1 MSDKRAKIKA
11 RKTEGQWMRLPY
23 SVLETDN
30 YAKLSA
36 PAVKLLIDVFHQYNG
51 RNNGELLT
59 ARSYMKKRGWKC
71 SDVLHYATL
80 ELEHYGF
87 IVKTMQGGKNSYS
100 RFGVTWLQLDSA
112 EDVSLNNA
120 YVKTKHVPN
129 LHKHPRE
136 QFKRPKR
143 KQKAKVVVLKGGK
156 DKGRE
161 SGTKSDTV

>member
-1 MSDKRAKIKA
+1 MTDRRAKIKN
-11 RKTEGQWMRLPY
+11 RRPEGQWMKLPY
-23 SVLETDN
+23 SVLESANFT
-30 YAKLSA
+30 KLSA
-36 PAVKLLIDVFHQYNG
+36 SAVKLLIDLFHQYRG

-59 ARSYMKKRGWKC
+59 ARSYMRKRGWKC

-87 IVKTMQGGKNSYS
+87 IVKTAVGGKNKYS
-100 RFGVTWLQLDSA
+100 KFGVTWLQLDSA

-143 KQKAKVVVLKGGK
+143 KRKAKVVVLKGGK
-156 DKGRE
+156 DKGKE
-161 SGTKSDTV
+161 SGTKSDTD